1 MAVRERRRG
10 NQANP
15 QDKANYLIICGFF
28 LTLWLMLLKSWS
40 DSQFTVVVGFVGTI
54 LGALGGFLTG
64 RMHAQQQTDTA
75 VNTGSVENMTVKT
88 DQQPAPANE
97 VYYQDDGN
105 TKELTPDRLR
115 ELGLRR

>member
-1 MAVRERRRG
+1 MKQERRRG

-15 QDKANYLIICGFF
+15 QDKCNYLIIVGFF
-28 LTLWLMLLKSWS
+28 LTLWLMLLKAWS

-88 DQQPAPANE
+88 DQQPQSDYA
-97 VYYQDDGN
+97 DDRK
-105 TKELTPDRLR
+105 TKELSPELLR
-115 ELGLRR
+115 EIQGRR